1 MIKRPLCV
9 LSLFLLGI
17 VTVLAGEL
25 QDSKKQEFSRL
36 EKSAVPGEDTAI
48 SGTVYKREEKEHV
61 QAFYIKNIRIS
72 GKCKTQIIEESK
84 ILVYLKPNISKKQ
97 VKIGNQVYV
106 QGAAEVFETAR
117 NRGNFDTRFY
127 YCRQGIHAL
136 LWADSI
142 EVISA
147 DTAAVREKLTALK
160 YRWKNSLIEI
170 LGGYYGNGVSA
181 VLLGEKAGLDE
192 SMKEEF
198 RKTGI
203 GHILAISGLHM
214 SFIGMGLY
222 KILRRLGLPFAVSGA
237 VSAVFM
243 LLYTM
248 MTGAGISSIRALLM
262 FAIRMGAEVSGRQY
276 DMATSLSLAAA
287 IVAVS
292 SPLSVLDASFLLSF
306 GSLAGLLLLLP
317 ILEKGLISGGEEK
330 RKVQVRVKKHC
341 LRGLCASAAVNLALL
356 GPMLYFYFE
365 IPPYSIFLNMLII
378 PLMPLFMS
386 AGLLG
391 SGLLLFAKSAGK
403 KVLFLCK
410 GILFFYDRACTLAG
424 RLPGSRVVTG
434 RPPQIYMLLYYVV
447 LAGICIW
454 FYNKK
459 DRDRKQSTDEQAEKD
474 RQRKRAWKAVGG
486 FAAAAFILPAACMCS
501 HRIKTGMEIVVL
513 DVGQGDGIFIRGP
526 KGKRYL
532 IDGGSSDVSMV
543 GKYRIEPYL
552 LSGAVDTLDYILIS
566 HGDEDHINGTKELLE
581 RQKIGVRIKNLVLPP
596 EQVWDEKL
604 TDLAQMAVQNDTKV
618 LVMGKGDR
626 LTEGKMKIVCL
637 HPDQEYDQEKG
648 NEASMVLDISYKNLD
663 ILLTGDIEGQ
673 SEQTLVKEEIRGTY
687 EILKVAHHG
696 SKGSSGQRFLE
707 QVDPEIALISA
718 GIENRYGHPHEEVL
732 KRLKTQGSRVY
743 STQDNG
749 AITIESDGQSI
760 RIQGYVK

>member
-1 MIKRPLCV
+1 
-9 LSLFLLGI
+9 
-17 VTVLAGEL
+17 
-25 QDSKKQEFSRL
+25 
-36 EKSAVPGEDTAI
+36 
-48 SGTVYKREEKEHV
+48 
-61 QAFYIKNIRIS
+61 
-72 GKCKTQIIEESK
+72 
-84 ILVYLKPNISKKQ
+84 
-97 VKIGNQVYV
+97 
-106 QGAAEVFETAR
+106 
-117 NRGNFDTRFY
+117 
-127 YCRQGIHAL
+127 
-136 LWADSI
+136 
-142 EVISA
+142 
-147 DTAAVREKLTALK
+147 
-160 YRWKNSLIEI
+160 
-170 LGGYYGNGVSA
+170 
-181 VLLGEKAGLDE
+181 
-192 SMKEEF
+192 
-198 RKTGI
+198 
-203 GHILAISGLHM
+203 
-214 SFIGMGLY
+214 
-222 KILRRLGLPFAVSGA
+222 
-237 VSAVFM
+237 
-243 LLYTM
+243 
-248 MTGAGISSIRALLM
+248 
-262 FAIRMGAEVSGRQY
+262 
-276 DMATSLSLAAA
+276 
-287 IVAVS
+287 
-292 SPLSVLDASFLLSF
+292 
-306 GSLAGLLLLLP
+306 
-317 ILEKGLISGGEEK
+317 
-330 RKVQVRVKKHC
+330 
-341 LRGLCASAAVNLALL
+341 
-356 GPMLYFYFE
+356 
-365 IPPYSIFLNMLII
+365 
-378 PLMPLFMS
+378 
-386 AGLLG
+386 
-391 SGLLLFAKSAGK
+391 
-403 KVLFLCK
+403 
-410 GILFFYDRACTLAG
+410 
-424 RLPGSRVVTG
+424 
-434 RPPQIYMLLYYVV
+434 
-447 LAGICIW
+447 
-454 FYNKK
+454 
-459 DRDRKQSTDEQAEKD
+459 
-474 RQRKRAWKAVGG
+474 
-486 FAAAAFILPAACMCS
+486 
-501 HRIKTGMEIVVL
+501 MEIVVL